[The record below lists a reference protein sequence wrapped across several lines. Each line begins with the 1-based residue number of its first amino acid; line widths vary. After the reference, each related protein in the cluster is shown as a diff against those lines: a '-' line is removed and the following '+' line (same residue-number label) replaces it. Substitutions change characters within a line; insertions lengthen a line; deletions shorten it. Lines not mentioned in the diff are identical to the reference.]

1 MFQKPKP
8 PRQGPK
14 FMTLASLE
22 RAKQEAAKPD
32 RPATAASAPFVLLD
46 DRLSQGAASRLFEN
60 PVEILRCDA
69 PNEVEAALARL
80 DEGLA
85 RGLSAA
91 GFLSYEL
98 GYLFEPKLAHLLP
111 AERDQPLLWMG
122 LFEAPRRLDGP
133 AVARFL
139 EERTDTPHRIDNLRL
154 SLTRD
159 DYLKALAKVK
169 DYIVAGDVYQ
179 INLTFKYLFDLAGDP
194 VSLYRELRRKQKVA
208 HGGLIHA
215 EGFDVLSLSPELFIH
230 AVDGQVLAKP
240 MKGTAARRPTAEAD
254 AAERVWL
261 HADEKSRAENL
272 MIVDLLRNDLGRV
285 AEIGSVAVPEL
296 FSVET
301 YPTVHQ
307 MTSSVTARLRAGVGV
322 PELLRSLF
330 PCGSVTGAPKVHA
343 MEIIRELEP
352 RPRGVYTGAVGMLGP
367 DGEVALNVAIRTLML
382 RREGARTDWRGEMG
396 IGSGIVFDSDPGA
409 EYEECLLKARFL
421 TEPFQPFRLLET
433 MRWRQSGGYDLLER
447 HLNRLANSAAH
458 FGYVCEVSAVRA
470 ALGEKAAEF
479 PATDMRVRL
488 TLGED
493 GDIEIEARPL
503 PAENPNAVLRYALS
517 DRPIDDTSAFFYHKT
532 TRRGFYEAELS
543 RLRATTGCDEVILCN
558 ARGELT
564 EGTYTNLFIERNGV
578 LLTPPVASGLLDGT
592 LRRALLDN
600 PDGKTREAVLGPEDL
615 RRADAVYL
623 GNSVRGLVKAVPA
636 DNR

>member
-1 MFQKPKP
+1 
-8 PRQGPK
+8 
-14 FMTLASLE
+14 MTLASLE
-22 RAKQEAAKPD
+22 RAKQEAAQPE
-32 RPATAASAPFVLLD
+32 RPVAAASAPFVLLD
-46 DRLSQGAASRLFEN
+46 DRLSPGAASRLFEN
-60 PVEILRCDA
+60 PVEILRCDT
-69 PNEVEAALARL
+69 PHEVEATLARL
-80 DEGLA
+80 DEALA

-111 AERDQPLLWMG
+111 SERDQPLLWMG

-133 AVARFL
+133 AAARFL
-139 EERTDTPHRIDNLRL
+139 DDRADTPHRIDNLRL
-154 SLTRD
+154 SLARE

-194 VSLYRELRRKQKVA
+194 VSLYRELRRKQRVA

-215 EGFDVLSLSPELFIH
+215 EDFDVLSLSPELFIR
-230 AVDGQVLAKP
+230 AVEGAVLAKP

-254 AAERVWL
+254 AAERAWL
-261 HADEKSRAENL
+261 RADEKSRAENL

-343 MEIIRELEP
+343 MEIINELEP
-352 RPRGVYTGAVGMLGP
+352 NPRGVYTGAVGMLGP
-367 DGEVALNVAIRTLML
+367 DGEIALNVAIRTLML
-382 RREGARTDWRGEMG
+382 RRDDARAGWRGEMG

-433 MRWRQSGGYDLLER
+433 LRWRHTGGYDLLER
-447 HLNRLANSAAH
+447 HLTRLANSATH
-458 FGYVCEVSAVRA
+458 FGTLCDLSAVRS
-470 ALGEKAAEF
+470 ALSNNVLEF
-479 PATDMRVRL
+479 PANDMRVRL

-503 PAENPNAVLRYALS
+503 PAEDPNAVLRYALS

-532 TRRGFYEAELS
+532 TRRVFYETELS
-543 RLRATTGCDEVILCN
+543 RLRAATGCDEVILCN

-564 EGTYTNLFIERNGV
+564 EGTYTNLFIERDGV

-592 LRRALLDN
+592 LRRALLESA
-600 PDGKTREAVLGPEDL
+600 DGRTREAALRPEDL
-615 RRADAVYL
+615 PRADAVYL

-636 DNR
+636 ESR